1 MRRKI
6 NNNYVLGACAL
17 MLLAMC
23 LLSILQP
30 IRFENKMAERESIVK
45 ERLLK
50 IRTAEENYKKRHGV
64 YTGDLGAL
72 VREKYLAD
80 SLQYIPFSEGKKF
93 SLAATTLVGK
103 SGKQTPLM
111 ECGAPFEDYLQ
122 GLNEDEIQAAIEKAN
137 NMGNYPG
144 LKIGDITT
152 DNNNAGNWQ

>member
-6 NNNYVLGACAL
+6 NNNYVLGACAVI
-17 MLLAMC
+17 LLAMC
-23 LLSILQP
+23 LLSVLQP
-30 IRFENKMAERESIVK
+30 IHFERQLAEREAVVK

-50 IRTAEENYKKRHGV
+50 IRTAEENYKRKHGA
-64 YTGDLGAL
+64 YAGDLGVL
-72 VREKYLAD
+72 VRGKYLAD

-93 SLAATTLVGK
+93 SLSATTLIGK

-111 ECGAPFEDYLQ
+111 ECSAAYKDYLQ
-122 GLNEDEIQAAIEKAN
+122 GLNEDEIQAATEKAN
-137 NMGNYPG
+137 NMGDFPG

>member
-17 MLLAMC
+17 ALLVMC
-23 LLSILQP
+23 LLSVLQP
-30 IRFENKMAERESIVK
+30 IRFEKQMAEREVLVK

-50 IRTAEENYKKRHGV
+50 IRTAEESYKRKHGV
-64 YTGDLGAL
+64 YTGDLSTL
-72 VREKYLAD
+72 VKGKYLAD
-80 SLQYIPFSEGKKF
+80 SLQYIPFSGGKKF

-111 ECGAPFEDYLQ
+111 ECSAPFEDYLL

-137 NMGNYPG
+137 NMGNFPG